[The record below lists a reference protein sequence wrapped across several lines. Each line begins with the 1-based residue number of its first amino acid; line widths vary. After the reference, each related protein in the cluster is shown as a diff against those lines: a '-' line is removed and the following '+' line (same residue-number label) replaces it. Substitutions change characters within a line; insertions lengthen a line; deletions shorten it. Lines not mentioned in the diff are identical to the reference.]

1 MLSFAII
8 ITVGYCYNEL
18 LFSLLKIYV
27 KNIFILPAMGFIFIE
42 YFLISIVYY
51 LIKKCLKEL
60 LYVKE

>member
-1 MLSFAII
+1 M
-8 ITVGYCYNEL
+8 
-18 LFSLLKIYV
+18 LKIYV

-42 YFLISIVYY
+42 CFLISIVYY